1 MLTLT
6 REFATK
12 NIKEEG
18 KRMCEYVTI
27 GFLYLSFLPAPDVLA
42 SGGPVEAVV
51 KKIDRLL
58 E

>member
-18 KRMCEYVTI
+18 QRMCDCGTL
-27 GFLYLSFLPAPDVLA
+27 GFFYLYFLPSRDVAA

>member
-6 REFATK
+6 REFGTK

-18 KRMCEYVTI
+18 QRRRDCGTI
-27 GFLYLSFLPAPDVLA
+27 GFFYLYFLSARDVLA
-42 SGGPVEAVV
+42 SGSPVEAVA

>member
-18 KRMCEYVTI
+18 QRMRDCSTI
-27 GFLYLSFLPAPDVLA
+27 GFFYLYFLRSRDVSA
-42 SGGPVEAVV
+42 SGGLVEAVV

>member
-6 REFATK
+6 REFGTK
-12 NIKEEG
+12 NIKQEG
-18 KRMCEYVTI
+18 QRMRECGTL
-27 GFLYLSFLPAPDVLA
+27 GFFYLYFLGSRDVSA
-42 SGGPVEAVV
+42 SGDPVEAVL

>member
-1 MLTLT
+1 M
-6 REFATK
+6 
-12 NIKEEG
+12 G
-18 KRMCEYVTI
+18 DSGTI
-27 GFLYLSFLPAPDVLA
+27 GFFYLCFLRSRDVAA

>member
-12 NIKEEG
+12 NIKEQG
-18 KRMCEYVTI
+18 QRMCDCGTL
-27 GFLYLSFLPAPDVLA
+27 GFFYLYFLRSRDVAA

-51 KKIDRLL
+51 KKLDRLL

>member
-18 KRMCEYVTI
+18 QRMRDCGTI
-27 GFLYLSFLPAPDVLA
+27 AFFYHFLGSRDVSA
-42 SGGPVEAVV
+42 SSRPVEAVV

>member
-1 MLTLT
+1 MT
-6 REFATK
+6 REFGTK

-18 KRMCEYVTI
+18 QRMRDCCTFAFFYLY
-27 GFLYLSFLPAPDVLA
+27 FLSARDIAA

>member
-6 REFATK
+6 REFGTK

-18 KRMCEYVTI
+18 ERMRDCCTF
-27 GFLYLSFLPAPDVLA
+27 GFFYLYFLRSRDVAA
-42 SGGPVEAVV
+42 SGDPVEAVV

>member
-1 MLTLT
+1 MT

-12 NIKEEG
+12 NIKEQG
-18 KRMCEYVTI
+18 QRMCDCGTL
-27 GFLYLSFLPAPDVLA
+27 GFFYLYFLRSRDVAA

-51 KKIDRLL
+51 KKLDRLL